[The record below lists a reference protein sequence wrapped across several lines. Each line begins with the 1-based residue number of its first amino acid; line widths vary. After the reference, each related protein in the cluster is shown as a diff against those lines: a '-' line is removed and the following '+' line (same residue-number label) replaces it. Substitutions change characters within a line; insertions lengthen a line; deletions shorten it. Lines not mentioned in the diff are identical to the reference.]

1 MDTLVLTIVCAVF
14 ASSGFWTWLITR
26 NNNRSAQARLIM
38 GLGFSEIERKAKLYI
53 EKGSISTDEYQ
64 DFVKYLYAPY
74 KDMGGDGTAA
84 KLMSEVDK
92 LPIRKDGVK

>member
-1 MDTLVLTIVCAVF
+1 MDTLILTIVCAVF

-74 KDMGGDGTAA
+74 KDMGGDGTAS

>member
-1 MDTLVLTIVCAVF
+1 MDTLILTIVCAVF
-14 ASSGFWTWLITR
+14 ASSGFWTWLITC

-74 KDMGGDGTAA
+74 KDMGGDGTAS

>member
-1 MDTLVLTIVCAVF
+1 MDTLILTIVGAVF

-38 GLGFSEIERKAKLYI
+38 GLGFSEIERKAKMYI

-74 KDMGGDGTAA
+74 KDMGGDGTAS